1 MNDVIPKSRGLPDLA
16 FDTHLEQKGVRSIL
30 LGYLSMFIW
39 ERFKAELTT
48 LGTAELV
55 RMLLVK
61 EVETQIQ
68 LGLTSCLP

>member
-1 MNDVIPKSRGLPDLA
+1 MNYAVPNSKRLPDLA

-30 LGYLSMFIW
+30 LGYLSMCIW
-39 ERFKAELTT
+39 ERFKAELST

-55 RMLLVK
+55 RMFLVK
-61 EVETQIQ
+61 ELETQIQ